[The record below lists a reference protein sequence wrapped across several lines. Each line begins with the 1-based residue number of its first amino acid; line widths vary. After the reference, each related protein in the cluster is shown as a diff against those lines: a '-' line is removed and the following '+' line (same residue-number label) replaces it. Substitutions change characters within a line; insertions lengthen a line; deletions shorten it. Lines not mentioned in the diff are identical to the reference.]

1 MKKKIFFL
9 VSKMFS
15 FGHTKQTSKNIAD
28 AIFKDILPAAVF
40 FLMNFDVNEIS
51 RKSRIDSSSITFAGI
66 DKNLRN
72 LRKLI
77 PITKVSVLHVL
88 RNWTYTCSV
97 SRNTNVY
104 SKPVDFG
111 MLTSNQFSRTPISVT
126 RLFNN
131 FRKNVNS
138 SSHGFP
144 CLKSY

>member
-9 VSKMFS
+9 VSKMLP

-51 RKSRIDSSSITFAGI
+51 RKSRIDSSSITFAGT
-66 DKNLRN
+66 DKN
-72 LRKLI
+72 
-77 PITKVSVLHVL
+77 L